1 MTDPQPD
8 PATPGPSTPG
18 PSTPISS
25 TPDERHTARVRR
37 SPRILNF
44 VIAGL
49 ILGVILALILTSA
62 FPTDGEFTTPQVFG
76 FLLLFIGTACG
87 ILGAVVALIVDLALS
102 RRAKEIEVDREL
114 VDQGE
119 DPDAG

>member
-1 MTDPQPD
+1 MTDPQQG
-8 PATPGPSTPG
+8 A
-18 PSTPISS
+18 S

-49 ILGVILALILTSA
+49 IVGVIIALILTFA

-76 FLLLFIGTACG
+76 FLLLFIGTVCG
-87 ILGAVVALIVDLALS
+87 ILGAVVALVVDLALS
-102 RRAKEIEVDREL
+102 RRSKEIEVDREV
-114 VDQGE
+114 VDEAEG
-119 DPDAG
+119 PDTAAR